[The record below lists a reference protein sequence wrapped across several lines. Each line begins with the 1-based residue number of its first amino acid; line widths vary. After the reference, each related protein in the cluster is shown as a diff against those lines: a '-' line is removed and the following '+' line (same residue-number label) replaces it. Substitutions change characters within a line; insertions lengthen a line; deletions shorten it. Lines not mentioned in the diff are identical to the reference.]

1 MKIDGIGELKSY
13 LVEHRSRDFAQG
25 LVDSGQHVSGQTVSM
40 GDASASIS
48 TTALPDGGLRA
59 DLEGRLKVDIVSAY
73 ELSEGQ
79 AKSLSEAVARR
90 LGRQVDVSVTV
101 DSALIGGVV
110 IRAGDLVIDAS
121 MRGRLAQ
128 MSASLGVAA

>member
-1 MKIDGIGELKSY
+1 MSDTTTNFVKL
-13 LVEHRSRDFAQG
+13 LAANHRLA
-25 LVDSGQHVSGQTVSM
+25 
-40 GDASASIS
+40 
-48 TTALPDGGLRA
+48 ALPEIQRQFERLRA